1 VGQLPKVRTTKSNY
15 WIIPKE
21 NHYIQNDRPE
31 IVGKLIRQSFGEG
44 VDFQEISEEKKP
56 YRKLSSCAGALVRET
71 STRNTIDALR

>member
-1 VGQLPKVRTTKSNY
+1 MGQLPKVRTTKSNY

-31 IVGKLIRQSFGEG
+31 IVGKLIRQSFDEG

-56 YRKLSSCAGALVRET
+56 YRNLSSSAGALVRQT